1 MSSLDLLFL
10 LEDILESALKI
21 KKYTEGLLYETFI
34 NDDKTIDAVT
44 RNFEIIGE
52 ASSRIDKDFKINN
65 PHIEW
70 DRLRGF
76 RNRIVHEYFG
86 VNYEIVWSII
96 EQHLQVLI
104 DSIEGLINETRND
117 TK

>member
-21 KKYTEGLLYETFI
+21 KKYTEGLSYETFI

-65 PHIEW
+65 HISN
-70 DRLRGF
+70 G
-76 RNRIVHEYFG
+76 IG
-86 VNYEIVWSII
+86 
-96 EQHLQVLI
+96 
-104 DSIEGLINETRND
+104 
-117 TK
+117 